1 MSNLLTLQY
10 WFNLRP
16 DQLTP
21 LAQKIF
27 IAFFIVLIILTV
39 ITAIL
44 KKRSSIYR
52 GFLKRLYNFGLSN
65 SLIALIFLF
74 FNYEIIP
81 FFSARFWLGLW
92 VIMMLIWLGFILKSL
107 TKIGLQKKRL
117 EQERELKKY
126 LP

>member
-1 MSNLLTLQY
+1 MSNLLTLSY

-21 LAQKIF
+21 LAQKLF
-27 IAFFIVLIILTV
+27 IAFFVILIILTI

-44 KKRSSIYR
+44 KKKGSLYR

-65 SLIALIFLF
+65 SLIALLFLF

-92 VIMMLIWLGFILKSL
+92 VIMMLIWLYAILKSL
-107 TKIGLQKKRL
+107 TKIGLQKKQL
-117 EQERELKKY
+117 AKERELKKY